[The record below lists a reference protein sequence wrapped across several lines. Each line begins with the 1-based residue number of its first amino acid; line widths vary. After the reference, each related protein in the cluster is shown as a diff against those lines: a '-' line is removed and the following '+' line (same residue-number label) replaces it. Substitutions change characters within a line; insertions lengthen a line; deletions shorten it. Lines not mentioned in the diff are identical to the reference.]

1 LPLFLSPSLSVPCVC
16 VCVRARVRA
25 CVCVCLCAQR
35 VHACMHVVYMHAYMH
50 VCVCVRARAGAR
62 VLHDGEVDRD
72 SAILHRRYK
81 QA

>member
-1 LPLFLSPSLSVPCVC
+1 M
-16 VCVRARVRA
+16 
-25 CVCVCLCAQR
+25 CLCAQR

-50 VCVCVRARAGAR
+50 VCVCARARAGAR